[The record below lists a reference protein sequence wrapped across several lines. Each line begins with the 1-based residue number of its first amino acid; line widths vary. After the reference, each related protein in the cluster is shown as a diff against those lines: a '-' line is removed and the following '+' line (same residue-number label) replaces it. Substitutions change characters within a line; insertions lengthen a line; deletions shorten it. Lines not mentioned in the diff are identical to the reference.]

1 MRISDWSSDVC
12 SSDLE
17 VGPYADDH
25 GEHHDLDARRHD
37 IAEHTFS
44 EEAGAVPQRE
54 WHLDEAGQRGQLEL
68 DNRHEHLHREDEE
81 RSDERRVGKEF
92 VSTCRSRCLPYH
104 SQKYIFQSLHFY
116 LFICLNSLSLFY
128 YIFFIS
134 FIIFLSFFFFILF

>member
-1 MRISDWSSDVC
+1 MMRRPPRSTLTDTLCPYPTLFRSHRLADVG
-12 SSDLE
+12 LLALQRPGELGEE

-54 WHLDEAGQRGQLEL
+54 WHQDEAGQRGQLEL

-81 RSDERRVGKEF
+81 GDDHDRDRKR
-92 VSTCRSRCLPYH
+92 TR
-104 SQKYIFQSLHFY
+104 
-116 LFICLNSLSLFY
+116 LNSSH
-128 YIFFIS
+128 
-134 FIIFLSFFFFILF
+134 

>member
-54 WHLDEAGQRGQLEL
+54 WHQDEAGQRGQLEL

-81 RSDERRVGKEF
+81 GDDHDRPGEQQRSEEHT
-92 VSTCRSRCLPYH
+92 SEL
-104 SQKYIFQSLHFY
+104 QSLMRISYAVF
-116 LFICLNSLSLFY
+116 CLKKKKKSNT
-128 YIFFIS
+128 
-134 FIIFLSFFFFILF
+134 